1 MASVPL
7 IRPATASD
15 IPALAETN
23 ISAANY
29 SIPGRKLGEELYDL
43 ERDIAPA
50 KPDGS
55 SAGKLRLELED
66 RLSKGY
72 IWLAELDGR
81 VVGSIAWD
89 DPSWTAEQ
97 GYKPGEI
104 TSMAVHP
111 SVHSRGIGTLL
122 LNHAKQHVAAAVK
135 EMRGVDGEVL
145 MQVRCFEK
153 NPRALTFYE
162 RAGFLRRYG
171 AEEWH
176 EKVGEYLALLELLK

>member
-1 MASVPL
+1 MTNVPL
-7 IRPATASD
+7 LRPATASD

-23 ISAANY
+23 ISAANF
-29 SIPGRKLGEELYDL
+29 SIPGRKLGEELFDL

-55 SAGKLRLELED
+55 PPGKLRLQLED
-66 RLSKGY
+66 RLSKGH
-72 IWLAELDGR
+72 IWLAELDGQ

-89 DPSWTAEQ
+89 DPSWSAEQ
-97 GYKPGEI
+97 GYEPGEI

-111 SVHSRGIGTLL
+111 SYHSRGIGTML
-122 LNHAKQHVAAAVK
+122 LNHAKHVSARVK
-135 EMRGVDGEVL
+135 EMRGIDSEVL
-145 MQVRCFEK
+145 IQVRCFEK
-153 NPRALTFYE
+153 NPRALAFYE
-162 RAGFLRRYG
+162 RAGFERRHG